1 MTQDLNRFV
10 IPAAAAAGAL
20 CVAWTGLGFVGTSY
34 LALAMTLAIGA
45 VYAAG
50 IREMQRYRADTASL
64 RAALTELTAPLDSL
78 GAWLARVPATLQHS
92 VRMRIEGERT
102 GLPGPSLTPY
112 LVGLLVMLG
121 MLGTFLGMVLTFKG
135 AVFALEG
142 SADLQA
148 IRAALAA
155 PIKGLGLSFGTSVA
169 GVATSAMLGLVS
181 AVCRRERQQV
191 TRLLDQQIA
200 TVLRPYTLVHQ
211 REASLLALQQQ
222 SLALP
227 AVTEQLAR
235 LMDQIEQRNLAL
247 STRLEAQQQAF
258 HDDVSRVYTGL
269 ADTVGQSLKDSLLAG
284 ARQTSNAIVPVMASA
299 MQQLISETR
308 QQHAQMNEAL
318 QAQLQGVQAGFREGT
333 HSLTADWARALG
345 DSTATLQHE
354 WQRVGEQAL
363 AQQQA
368 LGRSLE
374 DHASAITTH
383 TAGQAAAA
391 MEGMARLL
399 ERSEQLVSAQQA
411 SEATWTQQQQARMDQ
426 LTGLWRTELA
436 ASRQEESARGEAAAT
451 RISALTTQL
460 RTEMSRLEERDT
472 AALGERHQLMERLH
486 ALLESAEATT
496 RGQRAAID
504 TLIASASGTLAE
516 VQQKFSQTLALQAD
530 KAESLAAHVGGS
542 AVELSSLGGS
552 FQQAVELFVQQSEQ
566 LVRGLQGVEAAV
578 TQSLERSDEQLA
590 YYVGQAREVI
600 DLSLSAQKA
609 VVEDLRSLRSL
620 PAATAAGTP

>member
-1 MTQDLNRFV
+1 
-10 IPAAAAAGAL
+10 
-20 CVAWTGLGFVGTSY
+20 
-34 LALAMTLAIGA
+34 
-45 VYAAG
+45 
-50 IREMQRYRADTASL
+50 
-64 RAALTELTAPLDSL
+64 
-78 GAWLARVPATLQHS
+78 
-92 VRMRIEGERT
+92 
-102 GLPGPSLTPY
+102 
-112 LVGLLVMLG
+112 
-121 MLGTFLGMVLTFKG
+121 
-135 AVFALEG
+135 
-142 SADLQA
+142 
-148 IRAALAA
+148 
-155 PIKGLGLSFGTSVA
+155 
-169 GVATSAMLGLVS
+169 
-181 AVCRRERQQV
+181 
-191 TRLLDQQIA
+191 
-200 TVLRPYTLVHQ
+200 
-211 REASLLALQQQ
+211 
-222 SLALP
+222 
-227 AVTEQLAR
+227 
-235 LMDQIEQRNLAL
+235 
-247 STRLEAQQQAF
+247 
-258 HDDVSRVYTGL
+258 
-269 ADTVGQSLKDSLLAG
+269 
-284 ARQTSNAIVPVMASA
+284 
-299 MQQLISETR
+299 
-308 QQHAQMNEAL
+308 
-318 QAQLQGVQAGFREGT
+318 VQAGFREGT

-383 TAGQAAAA
+383 TARQAAAA

-530 KAESLAAHVGGS
+530 KAESLAAQVGGS